1 MKKHDVIVVG
11 AGPVGSYTA
20 YLLAR
25 KGLDVGILEKNQ
37 TIGKDVN
44 CTGVVSA
51 KCFKRFVLPDKTI
64 LRPIDSIKAFSPSG
78 NYVRYRA
85 ASPLAYVVNRSLFE
99 QEINALAVREGA
111 TVYLNARVER
121 FNVADGRFE
130 VKVRTEEEQREIGSA
145 MGVVATGFDLNP
157 PKGVSTGPK
166 DYLYGIQTEAKVKD
180 IGNEIEI
187 YFGREIVP
195 GSFAWIVP
203 TNNGL
208 SKIGLIAKKNPA
220 ALLNG
225 FLRNP
230 LIGDRINSDDN
241 QIKCSPIPYG
251 STPKSHAER
260 LIIVGEA
267 AGQVKTTTGGGIY
280 FGFLC
285 SEIAASVI
293 TKAFRKKDF
302 SEKALQEYDVNWRK
316 AIDPELKAGKFLRNF
331 FSRLSDTQINLF
343 IDLARTDGILPM
355 IKENNFDWQR
365 DLIMSLFRKVFA
377 KKIFRTRKSNLT
389 QIIHHS

>member
-25 KGLDVGILEKNQ
+25 RGIDVGILEKNQ
-37 TIGKDVN
+37 SIGKDIN

-51 KCFKRFVLPDKTI
+51 ECFKKFDLPDKTI
-64 LRPIDSIKAFSPSG
+64 LKPIDSIKAFSPSG
-78 NYVRYRA
+78 NYVRYLP
-85 ASPLAYVVNRSLFE
+85 ASPLAYVVNRPLFE

-111 TVYLNARVER
+111 TVYLNARVEG

-130 VKVRTEEEQREIGSA
+130 VKVRTEEEQREIGSE

-187 YFGREIVP
+187 YFGREIAP

-203 TNNGL
+203 TNKGL
-208 SKIGLIAKKNPA
+208 SKVGLIARKDPA
-220 ALLNG
+220 VLLNG

-230 LIGDRINSDDN
+230 LIGHRVNSDDN

-251 STPKSHAER
+251 SIPKSYAER

-285 SEIAASVI
+285 SEIAANVI
-293 TKAFRKKDF
+293 TEAFRKKDF
-302 SEKALQEYDVNWRK
+302 SDRALQEYDILWRK
-316 AIDPELKAGKFLRNF
+316 AIGPELKAGKFLRSF
-331 FSRLSDTQINLF
+331 FSRLSDSQINLF
-343 IDLARTDGILPM
+343 IDLARTDGIIPM
-355 IKENNFDWQR
+355 IKANNFDWQR

-377 KKIFRTRKSNLT
+377 KKIFKALKQT
-389 QIIHHS
+389 